1 MQNCRFESA
10 SNTACITVREIMAGT
25 RPILEAHRDADGD
38 WQFLPGVEV
47 GEADAMV
54 VSLKELL
61 ERDESVAEVA
71 DMKPGSLPPG
81 RPTLH
86 LGSTGKQDRDE

>member
-1 MQNCRFESA
+1 MQNCRFENA

-71 DMKPGSLPPG
+71 DMKPGSFATRASDTAPWQHRQAGP
-81 RPTLH
+81 R
-86 LGSTGKQDRDE
+86 

>member
-54 VSLKELL
+54 VSL
-61 ERDESVAEVA
+61 
-71 DMKPGSLPPG
+71 
-81 RPTLH
+81 
-86 LGSTGKQDRDE
+86 